1 MDYGRQ
7 CYDRYRSGDDSALVE
22 LMDMFA
28 DGLTLYLNSIV
39 HDISLAEELT
49 EEAFFRI
56 SVNKPPFF
64 ARSAFKTWLYAIGRN
79 AAMDWLRR
87 NSRFSGTPVEDYRTL
102 SDETDLEQ
110 SYIRKEQMILLH
122 RAIEKLPDD
131 YRQVLHLF
139 YFENFDTAQ
148 TARIMDRSAKQ
159 VSNLLFR
166 AKASLRKQLEKEG
179 FSYEVT

>member
-56 SVNKPPFF
+56 SATN
-64 ARSAFKTWLYAIGRN
+64 LI
-79 AAMDWLRR
+79 RR
-87 NSRFSGTPVEDYRTL
+87 ISCF
-102 SDETDLEQ
+102 
-110 SYIRKEQMILLH
+110 LLTG
-122 RAIEKLPDD
+122 I
-131 YRQVLHLF
+131 VF
-139 YFENFDTAQ
+139 
-148 TARIMDRSAKQ
+148 
-159 VSNLLFR
+159 LLIF
-166 AKASLRKQLEKEG
+166 Q
-179 FSYEVT
+179 